1 MNPGKGKSVIAIL
14 CILPK
19 FGRLFICPFT
29 KGIGT
34 PRETRA
40 PPWCYPR
47 GGTSFVNCAA
57 WNLVAS
63 VALGLQFRELAP
75 SWWLFPGKA
84 FKPFSS
90 HGKNFLAK
98 YL

>member
-1 MNPGKGKSVIAIL
+1 MNPGKGKSNIAIL

-29 KGIGT
+29 KGTGT

-40 PPWCYPR
+40 RCCYPR
-47 GGTSFVNCAA
+47 DGTSFVSCAPR
-57 WNLVAS
+57 NLVAS
-63 VALGLQFRELAP
+63 VALGLQFRELPP